1 VFQGVDDQG
10 ISNRHAQDGENDPG
24 FHAVRTA
31 KQKNQGRDR
40 EDRDPKTAIGQK
52 VEELVKNRVVEAPVD
67 PTENS
72 EVQRINLGDQVSE
85 AKL

>member
-1 VFQGVDDQG
+1 
-10 ISNRHAQDGENDPG
+10 
-24 FHAVRTA
+24 
-31 KQKNQGRDR
+31 
-40 EDRDPKTAIGQK
+40 
-52 VEELVKNRVVEAPVD
+52 LVKNRVVEAPVD